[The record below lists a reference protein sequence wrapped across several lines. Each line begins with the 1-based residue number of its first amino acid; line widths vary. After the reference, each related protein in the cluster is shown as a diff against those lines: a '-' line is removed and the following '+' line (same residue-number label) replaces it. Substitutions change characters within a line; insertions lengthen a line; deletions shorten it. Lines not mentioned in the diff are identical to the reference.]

1 MQRFI
6 HLLFFPTVV
15 IIRSHLPTRSWNE
28 LFIGER
34 EILAER
40 KYLYLYLHF
49 TFDMENDK
57 NGHQYKS
64 NTDQGLRVLGFW
76 PFPD

>member
-15 IIRSHLPTRSWNE
+15 IIRSHLPTRSWNDW
-28 LFIGER
+28 FIGER

-40 KYLYLYLHF
+40 KYLFLYLHF
-49 TFDMENDK
+49 TDDIAN
-57 NGHQYKS
+57 YI
-64 NTDQGLRVLGFW
+64 R
-76 PFPD
+76 

>member
-40 KYLYLYLHF
+40 KYLFLYLHL
-49 TFDMENDK
+49 TDDMEQK
-57 NGHQYKS
+57 CFE
-64 NTDQGLRVLGFW
+64 R
-76 PFPD
+76 P